1 MVLNGGSVE
10 ALSLIVFAMVAFLL
24 SKGMIT
30 LGMGTIAFTYS
41 TKFMD
46 PMYELN
52 TNIGTVISVS
62 DI

>member
-1 MVLNGGSVE
+1 
-10 ALSLIVFAMVAFLL
+10 
-24 SKGMIT
+24 MIT
-30 LGMGTIAFTYS
+30 LGMATIAFTYS

-62 DI
+62 DIKKKLLQIIDG